1 MTLLEDA
8 CELFLLHCETE
19 KKLSPLTIRAYRGD
33 LACFLKAVGD
43 KRPLAEFAETWIEAA
58 VKAWSADGALKMI
71 TVKRRTAC
79 VKALVRWLFRRR
91 LIAFNPLERI
101 HLEFRLPKRLPRN
114 LKTDE
119 IRKLISI
126 KPDSVAA
133 RFEKDGETRLSR
145 REWDQLTARLAIE
158 VLTLTGVRIGELVK
172 VHLAD
177 LDFDL
182 RQIRILGKGNRDR
195 YVHFPDEVTTARL
208 KAYKGRAASQFA
220 AVAVEQTTL
229 FLNGMGKPAN
239 EQYLRRVIR
248 LYAEDAELARR
259 ITPHMLRHTA
269 ATQLLEA
276 GLDIRL
282 VQRQL
287 GHSSITTTEIYTHVA
302 DHVLRSEISRVN
314 VRGRLEIE

>member
-1 MTLLEDA
+1 MLDDA
-8 CELFLLHCETE
+8 CELFLQHCETE
-19 KKLSPLTIRAYRGD
+19 KQLSPLTIRAYRGD
-33 LACFLKAVGD
+33 LACFLKAVGE
-43 KRPLAEFAETWIEAA
+43 KRQLDEFVEAWIENA
-58 VKAWSADGALKMI
+58 VKAWSVDGALKLI

-91 LIAFNPLERI
+91 MIAFNPLERI

-126 KPDSVAA
+126 QPDSVAA
-133 RFEKDGETRLSR
+133 RFEKDGEIGLSR

-220 AVAVEQTTL
+220 AVEQTAL

-248 LYAEDAELARR
+248 LYAENAELARR

-314 VRGRLEIE
+314 VRGRLEIK